1 MQIEKIVREEL
12 EWLKEQVIARMQ
24 ETGTTVTGETARSIE
39 ISIIAIGDG
48 VEAFL
53 LGRPAFSTVEK
64 GRGPG
69 GVPHNIIEIIK
80 KWIKDKGISVKQIP
94 YKRELSE
101 KWQPK
106 YTVEERSLNMAAG
119 AISHTIAT
127 KGTKLHRDGG
137 REDIYT
143 PFIDEFIERLDN
155 RIFTDFKTEI
165 LKRL

>member
-12 EWLKEQVIARMQ
+12 EWLKDKVIERMQ

-53 LGRPAFSTVEK
+53 LGRPAFSTVER
-64 GRGPG
+64 GRAPG
-69 GVPHNIIEIIK
+69 GVPANIVDIIK
-80 KWIKDKGISVKQIP
+80 KWIQDKGISVTKIP
-94 YKRELSE
+94 YKREPSE
-101 KWQPK
+101 NWQPK
-106 YTVEERSLNMAAG
+106 YSVEERSLNMAAG

-127 KGTKLHRDGG
+127 KGTKLYREGG

-143 PFIDEFIERLDN
+143 PFIDEFLERLEK
-155 RIFTDFKTEI
+155 RIFIDFKTEI
-165 LKRL
+165 LKML

>member
-12 EWLKEQVIARMQ
+12 EWLKDKVIERMQ

-39 ISIIAIGDG
+39 TSIIAIGDG

-69 GVPHNIIEIIK
+69 GVPSNIIEIIK
-80 KWIKDKGISVKQIP
+80 KWIKDKGISVTQIP
-94 YKRELSE
+94 YKREPSE
-101 KWQPK
+101 NWQPK
-106 YTVEERSLNMAAG
+106 YSVEERSLNMAAS

-127 KGTKLHRDGG
+127 KGTKLYREGG
-137 REDIYT
+137 RDDIYT
-143 PFIDEFIERLDN
+143 PFIDEFVERLGN
-155 RIFTDFKTEI
+155 RIYENYKLEI
-165 LKRL
+165 LERL